1 MQSLELLSVLQS
13 HQAFFQNSSELT
25 PRNLCFSAKEEK
37 ITLVYGPA
45 HAGKTTFLKQIA
57 NDLNGKKIYINFGDK
72 QIQSLV
78 FGNLQSLEEAVYRIC
93 EKAEKNDS
101 ENVYYFL
108 DEIQNLPD
116 WETWVEI
123 LYKEAEGIFITF
135 TASSLKMPKLIRE
148 FNEKYKFLNIFPF
161 SFKEYLLIKSGRV
174 PNPEL
179 LTPSRR
185 DEVLCMFLQYF
196 ESGGYPEV
204 VKKGKIDVCNQYFEE
219 IVQKATA
226 RDGATDLNSLRKL
239 AIFLI
244 SNMASEYSPET
255 LKKVS
260 TIDDEKV
267 IQDFLDC
274 LQEEFLLYRVP
285 KLPQLPYDENE
296 MDTSAKIYIG
306 DTGFFKAVYPNYPD
320 SLGLRFENLI
330 FLELLRREKEIFYFK
345 GKRECDFLIKDKSS
359 NKVLA
364 AIQTSLYFGSPAAKE
379 RELLGL
385 IEAMEAYGLDEGLIL
400 TMDDEEIVGIES
412 KAWKKKIIIKPA
424 WKWMLE

>member
-1 MQSLELLSVLQS
+1 MFSLLLD
-13 HQAFFQNSSELT
+13 HQTFFQNNSELI
-25 PRNLCFSAKEEK
+25 PRNLCSSANEGK
-37 ITLVYGPA
+37 ITFIYGPA
-45 HAGKTTFLKQIA
+45 HSGKTSFLKQIA
-57 NDLNGKKIYINFGDK
+57 DNLKGIKIYINFEDR
-72 QIQSLV
+72 QFLPLE
-78 FGNLQSLEEAVYRIC
+78 FGNLQPLEEALCKIC
-93 EKAEKNDS
+93 QEAEKNDS
-101 ENVYYFL
+101 EYVYYFL
-108 DEIQNLPD
+108 DEIWNLPG
-116 WETWVEI
+116 WEAWVEM
-123 LYKEAEGIFITF
+123 LCKEAEGVFITF
-135 TASSLKMPKLIRE
+135 TASSLKMPGILSK
-148 FNEKYKFLNIFPF
+148 FNGKYKILNVFPF

-185 DEVLCMFLQYF
+185 DEVLCVFLQYF
-196 ESGGYPEV
+196 ENGGYPEV
-204 VKKGKIDVCNQYFEE
+204 IKKGKTDICNGYFEE
-219 IVQKATA
+219 ILQKAAA
-226 RDGATDLNSLRKL
+226 RSRTDNLNSLRKL

-244 SNMASEYSPET
+244 SNMASEYSLET

-260 TIDDEKV
+260 MINDEKI
-267 IQDFLDC
+267 IQNFLDFLE
-274 LQEEFLLYRVP
+274 EEFLLYRVQ
-285 KLPQLPYDENE
+285 KLPQLSEDENG
-296 MDTSAKIYIG
+296 MDASSKIYVG

-330 FLELLRREKEIFYFK
+330 FLELLRRGKEIFYFK
-345 GKRECDFLIKDKSS
+345 GKKECDFLIKDKSS
-359 NKVLA
+359 NKVVA